1 MSHAAT
7 DIPAA
12 ASGPALPVRVP
23 LVTEPLGIL
32 QSLTAAR
39 RNLLS
44 IIPEIATRQ
53 PIVSGRTGK
62 RWHMVMDP
70 DAIRHILL
78 ERLED
83 YPKSDVTKNL
93 LRPAIGE
100 SLFVAEG
107 AHWRW
112 QRRAA
117 APAFAH
123 RNVMNLAPIMTAA
136 AERSAERVAAAGPR
150 AVDMFDEM
158 VRATFDVISDV
169 TFSEGRG
176 FDRDALHK
184 AIDAYVAEAGRIS
197 LFDILG
203 LPDWMPRP
211 GRMVAG
217 ASMQQMKAAADQ
229 AIDTRRQTARA
240 KALPDLLDL
249 LMAGEDPETQ
259 RRMDTAELRDNL
271 LTFIVAGHETTA
283 LTLAWALY
291 LCAFDPE
298 VQDRARAE
306 AQRVLGDRAA
316 TGADVEALP
325 LTRQI
330 VEEALRLYPPAGII
344 SRTAQAADRLC
355 GHEIRPGDTVMIPIY
370 ALHRNHLLWQDPDA
384 FRPARFADRKAIAR
398 YAYLPFGDGPRI
410 CIGASFALQEAV
422 IILSTLLA
430 RFRFRPVRGRDPA
443 PVMILTLRP
452 EGGVWLQ
459 ADPA

>member
-70 DAIRHILL
+70 DTIRHILL
-78 ERLED
+78 ERLEN

-150 AVDMFDEM
+150 AVDMFDE
-158 VRATFDVISDV
+158 
-169 TFSEGRG
+169 
-176 FDRDALHK
+176 
-184 AIDAYVAEAGRIS
+184 Y
-197 LFDILG
+197 
-203 LPDWMPRP
+203 
-211 GRMVAG
+211 G
-217 ASMQQMKAAADQ
+217 A
-229 AIDTRRQTARA
+229 R
-240 KALPDLLDL
+240 
-249 LMAGEDPETQ
+249 
-259 RRMDTAELRDNL
+259 
-271 LTFIVAGHETTA
+271 
-283 LTLAWALY
+283 
-291 LCAFDPE
+291 
-298 VQDRARAE
+298 
-306 AQRVLGDRAA
+306 
-316 TGADVEALP
+316 
-325 LTRQI
+325 
-330 VEEALRLYPPAGII
+330 
-344 SRTAQAADRLC
+344 
-355 GHEIRPGDTVMIPIY
+355 
-370 ALHRNHLLWQDPDA
+370 HL
-384 FRPARFADRKAIAR
+384 
-398 YAYLPFGDGPRI
+398 
-410 CIGASFALQEAV
+410 
-422 IILSTLLA
+422 
-430 RFRFRPVRGRDPA
+430 
-443 PVMILTLRP
+443 
-452 EGGVWLQ
+452 
-459 ADPA
+459 

>member
-70 DAIRHILL
+70 DTIRHILL
-78 ERLED
+78 ERLEN

-117 APAFAH
+117 APVFSH

-136 AERSAERVAAAGPR
+136 AERSAERVANAGPR
-150 AVDMFDEM
+150 AVNMFDEM

-169 TFSEGRG
+169 TFSDGGG
-176 FDRDALHK
+176 FDRDAVHK
-184 AIDAYVAEAGRIS
+184 AIDAYVSEAGKIS

-203 LPDWMPRP
+203 FPDWVPRP
-211 GRMVAG
+211 GRAMSG
-217 ASMQQMKAAADQ
+217 AALKQMKAVADQ
-229 AIDTRRQTARA
+229 SIDQRRRA
-240 KALPDLLDL
+240 DHGKAVPDLLDL
-249 LMAGEDPETQ
+249 LLAGEDPETKRQ
-259 RRMDTAELRDNL
+259 MDTGELRDNL

-283 LTLAWALY
+283 LTLGWALY
-291 LCAFDPE
+291 LCAFDQQ
-298 VQDRARAE
+298 VQDRARTE
-306 AQRVLGDRAA
+306 AQSVLQGRAA
-316 TGADVEALP
+316 
-325 LTRQI
+325 
-330 VEEALRLYPPAGII
+330 
-344 SRTAQAADRLC
+344 
-355 GHEIRPGDTVMIPIY
+355 
-370 ALHRNHLLWQDPDA
+370 
-384 FRPARFADRKAIAR
+384 
-398 YAYLPFGDGPRI
+398 I
-410 CIGASFALQEAV
+410 CLSAV
-422 IILSTLLA
+422 
-430 RFRFRPVRGRDPA
+430 R
-443 PVMILTLRP
+443 
-452 EGGVWLQ
+452 
-459 ADPA
+459 